1 MEENNYPTKDELLAK
16 VKELAESENVPN
28 LFSQLNNLRKQW
40 RRTGSEEES
49 MYDKEMSDQFY
60 KYMDELSARGA
71 EAYTTVE
78 EKKKELIGK
87 AKEILNE
94 KNFKKATE
102 AMNNLMDEWKAAG
115 RASKETDDSLW
126 AELKEV
132 RDTFFANKK
141 AYFENLRESFAVNK
155 EAKEAIIEKAKEANK
170 LENFKEINQIMN
182 DLMEEWKKTGSAG
195 RENDDTLW
203 AAFRDERKTFFNNR
217 SAYYDN
223 LRETFNKRADEK
235 REIIAQ
241 AKRYLALSEFTDEEV
256 NAVKELRNQWKA
268 VGNAGRDNEDALW
281 NEFNTVLNKYF
292 ENLRYYR

>member
-102 AMNNLMDEWKAAG
+102 AMNNLMEEWKAAG

-155 EAKEAIIEKAKEANK
+155 AAKEAIIEKAKEANK